1 MIQKAE
7 FDKLQFGD
15 KLAQITEN
23 GELYTYKYIGRDPGW
38 ENRYA
43 FLSGGDGSSA
53 LHYNRDFI
61 SKLFFYDCYSEIKNM
76 ADAKKAKYYRQWL
89 EEYEVNGIPCELN
102 YEERGYPESVSEKVK
117 HVIADDITEALNDK
131 FKGLKDEVLNYALS
145 EFDKQKHGLE
155 ATVKIWKHFA
165 LIFIITTI
173 ILTIRL
179 FIQL

>member
-61 SKLFFYDCYSEIKNM
+61 SKLFFYDCYSEIKNI

-89 EEYEVNGIPCELN
+89 EEYEVRVN
-102 YEERGYPESVSEKVK
+102 K
-117 HVIADDITEALNDK
+117 
-131 FKGLKDEVLNYALS
+131 
-145 EFDKQKHGLE
+145 
-155 ATVKIWKHFA
+155 
-165 LIFIITTI
+165 
-173 ILTIRL
+173 
-179 FIQL
+179 

>member
-43 FLSGGDGSSA
+43 FLSGEDGSSA

-89 EEYEVNGIPCELN
+89 EEYEVRREG
-102 YEERGYPESVSEKVK
+102 
-117 HVIADDITEALNDK
+117 
-131 FKGLKDEVLNYALS
+131 
-145 EFDKQKHGLE
+145 
-155 ATVKIWKHFA
+155 
-165 LIFIITTI
+165 
-173 ILTIRL
+173 
-179 FIQL
+179 

>member
-61 SKLFFYDCYSEIKNM
+61 ASRTSY
-76 ADAKKAKYYRQWL
+76 
-89 EEYEVNGIPCELN
+89 
-102 YEERGYPESVSEKVK
+102 RGYRP
-117 HVIADDITEALNDK
+117 
-131 FKGLKDEVLNYALS
+131 LS
-145 EFDKQKHGLE
+145 IYVCCIYILLLTCGISC
-155 ATVKIWKHFA
+155 TW
-165 LIFIITTI
+165 
-173 ILTIRL
+173 ILTPVL
-179 FIQL
+179 F

>member
-53 LHYNRDFI
+53 L
-61 SKLFFYDCYSEIKNM
+61 
-76 ADAKKAKYYRQWL
+76 
-89 EEYEVNGIPCELN
+89 
-102 YEERGYPESVSEKVK
+102 
-117 HVIADDITEALNDK
+117 
-131 FKGLKDEVLNYALS
+131 
-145 EFDKQKHGLE
+145 
-155 ATVKIWKHFA
+155 
-165 LIFIITTI
+165 
-173 ILTIRL
+173 
-179 FIQL
+179 

>member
-43 FLSGGDGSSA
+43 FLSGEDGSSA

-61 SKLFFYDCYSEIKNM
+61 LLRLLFRDKEYGRCKEGKILSPM
-76 ADAKKAKYYRQWL
+76 AGR
-89 EEYEVNGIPCELN
+89 
-102 YEERGYPESVSEKVK
+102 
-117 HVIADDITEALNDK
+117 
-131 FKGLKDEVLNYALS
+131 
-145 EFDKQKHGLE
+145 
-155 ATVKIWKHFA
+155 
-165 LIFIITTI
+165 
-173 ILTIRL
+173 IRMEG
-179 FIQL
+179 

>member
-43 FLSGGDGSSA
+43 FLSGEDGSSA

-61 SKLFFYDCYSEIKNM
+61 LSLLQLNPLPKSGCVKPRTYMYS
-76 ADAKKAKYYRQWL
+76 L
-89 EEYEVNGIPCELN
+89 L
-102 YEERGYPESVSEKVK
+102 
-117 HVIADDITEALNDK
+117 
-131 FKGLKDEVLNYALS
+131 LK
-145 EFDKQKHGLE
+145 
-155 ATVKIWKHFA
+155 
-165 LIFIITTI
+165 
-173 ILTIRL
+173 
-179 FIQL
+179 